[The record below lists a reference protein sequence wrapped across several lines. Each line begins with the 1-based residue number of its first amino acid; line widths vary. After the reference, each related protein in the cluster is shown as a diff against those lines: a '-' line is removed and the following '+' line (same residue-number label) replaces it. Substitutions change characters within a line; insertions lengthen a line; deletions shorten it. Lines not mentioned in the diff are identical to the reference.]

1 MFLKFLTCVLH
12 NVLLSILFEKVKVD
26 IYGNEVI
33 FFLSSLLELANIL
46 YQKKK
51 KTTIILCINFERRK
65 TFKLF
70 NLPTS

>member
-1 MFLKFLTCVLH
+1 MFLKFLTCVIH

-51 KTTIILCINFERRK
+51 KNNNFMHK
-65 TFKLF
+65 F
-70 NLPTS
+70 